1 MILIC
6 VYVSCDTIHR
16 RSEVLLIL
24 FSSTSIHLLLP
35 TSLVPQDAHG
45 KVVELEVNCCS
56 SETADKPKA
65 FIQWVSKPLV
75 CEVRLYERL

>member
-1 MILIC
+1 MRIVLIC
-6 VYVSCDTIHR
+6 VYASVWSAVDF
-16 RSEVLLIL
+16 IL
-24 FSSTSIHLLLP
+24 FHINVQSVHFPLQTFFLS
-35 TSLVPQDAHG
+35 QDAQG

-56 SETADKPKA
+56 SDTADKPKA

>member
-1 MILIC
+1 M
-6 VYVSCDTIHR
+6 
-16 RSEVLLIL
+16 VLCLNV
-24 FSSTSIHLLLP
+24 STSIHRLLL
-35 TSLVPQDAHG
+35 TSFVPQDAQG

-56 SETADKPKA
+56 SDTADKPKA